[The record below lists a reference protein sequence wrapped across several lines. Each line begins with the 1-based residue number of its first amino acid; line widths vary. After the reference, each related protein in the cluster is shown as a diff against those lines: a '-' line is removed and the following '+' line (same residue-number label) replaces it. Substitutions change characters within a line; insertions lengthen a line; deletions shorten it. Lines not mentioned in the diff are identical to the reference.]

1 LFQDN
6 SLPKFSVTEV
16 CELAEHFCPVFPI
29 RPSWRLESLRYLC
42 GFGPLRFPLKSS
54 RMSDDTPKFRIGTVQ
69 HFNTVPLTRGIENEV
84 VFATPARL
92 AEMLWCGRELN
103 LSP

>member
-1 LFQDN
+1 M
-6 SLPKFSVTEV
+6 T
-16 CELAEHFCPVFPI
+16 H
-29 RPSWRLESLRYLC
+29 
-42 GFGPLRFPLKSS
+42 
-54 RMSDDTPKFRIGTVQ
+54 PKFRIGSVQ
-69 HFNTVPLTRGIENEV
+69 YLNAVPLIRGIENEV